1 MREVAVI
8 GVGMIKMGK
17 FPDRMLSSM
26 GREAVMLAM
35 KDAGVERGDIE
46 AAYSGTLHGGSLLG
60 QRIFKDLGMTGMPI
74 NNMENA
80 CSSGSSALREGW
92 IGVASGLYDMV
103 IAVGSEKLSAL
114 GGGTLPLE
122 REDLE
127 VSQGMVMP
135 ALYAMRARRY
145 MSDFNGTKEHLA
157 KVVVKSRKNAAMNPL
172 AQFTKPT
179 TVEEVLNSRV
189 VADPITLFQCCPT
202 GDGAGAAVICSLD
215 KARKYTSH
223 PILIKASVLVS
234 GKFEPG
240 FRDMTTPEITVR
252 ACRIAYEKAG
262 LGPKD
267 IDVVE
272 VHDAFSIAE
281 LLYYEALGFCG
292 RGEALKLIDE
302 GATEIDGRIPVNPSG
317 GLISKGHP
325 VGATGLAQLA
335 EIIWQLRGQA
345 GQRQVKN
352 ARVGMTHCTGGGI
365 YGLDHGACS
374 IHILAS

>member
-26 GREAVMLAM
+26 GREAVLLAM

-46 AAYSGTLHGGSLLG
+46 AAYSATLHGGSLLG

-172 AQFTKPT
+172 AQFSKPT

-189 VADPITLFQCCPT
+189 IADPITLFQCCPT
-202 GDGAGAAVICSLD
+202 GDGAGAAVLCSLD

-240 FRDMTTPEITVR
+240 FRDMTAPEITVR

-267 IDVVE
+267 VDVVE

-292 RGEALKLIDE
+292 RGEAIKLIDE

-335 EIIWQLRGQA
+335 EIVWQLRGQA
-345 GQRQVKN
+345 GARQVKN
-352 ARVGMTHCTGGGI
+352 AKVGMTHCTGGGI